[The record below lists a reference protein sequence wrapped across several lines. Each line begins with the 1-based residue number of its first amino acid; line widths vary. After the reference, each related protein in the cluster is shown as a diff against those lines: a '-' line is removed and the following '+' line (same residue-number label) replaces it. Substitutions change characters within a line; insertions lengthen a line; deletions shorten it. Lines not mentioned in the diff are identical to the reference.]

1 MSKYLWLLDAGHGGI
16 LNGVYQTAG
25 KRSPIWYSG
34 KQYFEGEG
42 NRLIADKIL
51 QMCKEENIDAMDIV
65 SSNRDVSLS
74 ERVARANALNGYR
87 ECIYVS
93 IHSDAFTKESANGY
107 SVYTSKGQT
116 QSDDIASVFI
126 DNMQRAF
133 PDHKLRKDT
142 RDGDEDKEAN
152 FYVLKYT
159 KCPAILIE
167 NFFMTNEKECLLLMS
182 EEGKYKI
189 ALTHFNSIKEI
200 ENTF

>member
-1 MSKYLWLLDAGHGGI
+1 MSKYLWLLDPGHGGI
-16 LNGVYQTAG
+16 LEGKYQTSG
-25 KRSPIWYSG
+25 KRSPIWKDGS
-34 KQYFEGEG
+34 QYFEGDG
-42 NRLIADKIL
+42 NRDIVDRIL
-51 QMCKEENIDAMDIV
+51 KMCKDAGIDAMDIV
-65 SSNRDVSLS
+65 SSNKDISLS
-74 ERVARANALNGYR
+74 ERVARANALNSIQK
-87 ECIYVS
+87 CIYVS
-93 IHSDAFTKESANGY
+93 IHSDGFTKESANGY

>member
-1 MSKYLWLLDAGHGGI
+1 MSKFLWLLDPGHGG
-16 LNGVYQTAG
+16 LLKGVYQTAG
-25 KRSPIWYSG
+25 KRSPVWYSG

-51 QMCKEENIDAMDIV
+51 RLCKEENIDAMDIV

-74 ERVARANALNGYR
+74 ERVARANALNEYR
-87 ECIYVS
+87 DCIYVS
-93 IHSDAFTKESANGY
+93 IHSDAFSKESANGY

-116 QSDDIASVFI
+116 QSDKVASIFI
-126 DNMQRAF
+126 DNMQKAF

-152 FYVLKYT
+152 FYVLRKT
-159 KCPAILIE
+159 HCPAILIE

-182 EEGKYKI
+182 EEGKSKI
-189 ALTHFNSIKEI
+189 ALTHFNSIKDI
-200 ENTF
+200 ENSF